1 MSSKLYIPVNV
12 VEQQDFIA
20 GFGKKELVIT
30 AIAGMIAII
39 LVLITYGISNNMVI
53 SIGAGAALLALTITA
68 IVRDRYDESFVDK
81 IKFVFR
87 FNKSQKQYE
96 YHYFNIY
103 EGEMNAR

>member
-30 AIAGMIAII
+30 AIVGMIAII

-53 SIGAGAALLALTITA
+53 SIGAGAGLLALTIIS

-81 IKFVFR
+81 IKFVIQN
-87 FNKSQKQYE
+87 NKSQKQYE
-96 YHYFNIY
+96 YYYFNIY
-103 EGEMNAR
+103 EGGMNAR